1 MTIANLYPP
10 MRGLANLP
18 WWTLLGGG
26 GLLSGA
32 QIDAAT
38 TVTASATTHTKGS
51 WAQVIASTASEA
63 TALGVNI
70 GNVSA
75 TNTDTGMLLDIGVGA
90 AGSEVVRAENIAVG
104 GAIVTSN
111 GFGALTVFL
120 PMRVAS
126 GSRIAVRCQSAGA
139 SRTGTVSIAPYLFG
153 APHMVPETI
162 DVLGVDTATSR
173 GTAAS
178 GATGSWFEIVA
189 STAKRYRAVMV
200 VPSVIGNSVGTAR
213 AIRWTV
219 GHGTANAES
228 AIGASAA
235 FFDTLERGGTPGAI
249 PCLPIPCDLPAG
261 TRIAVQ
267 HNISSSPGEFGVCVI
282 GVPA

>member
-1 MTIANLYPP
+1 MSRPNFV
-10 MRGLANLP
+10 RGTGPGNLP

-26 GLLSGA
+26 GLISGA

-63 TALGVNI
+63 TLIAV
-70 GNVSA
+70 NVS
-75 TNTDTGMLLDIGVGA
+75 NVGSNGVDTGMLLDIGVGA
-90 AGSEVVRAENIAVG
+90 AGSEVVRASNIAVG
-104 GAIVTSN
+104 GAIVGSN
-111 GFGALTVFL
+111 GSGALSFFL

-139 SRTGTVSIAPYLFG
+139 SRTGTVSIAPYMMG
-153 APHMVPETI
+153 AAHMVPETL
-162 DVLGVDTATSR
+162 DVIGVDTATSR

-178 GATGSWFEIVA
+178 GANGSWFQIIA
-189 STAKRYRAVMV
+189 STAQRYRALLVI
-200 VPSVIGNSVGTAR
+200 PSVIGSSVGTAR

-228 AIGASAA
+228 ALGTSAA
-235 FFDTLERGGTPGAI
+235 FHDTLERVSTPGAI
-249 PCLPIPCDLPAG
+249 PCLPIPCDLPSG
-261 TRIAVQ
+261 TRIAVR
-267 HNISSSPGEFGVCVI
+267 HDIPSSPGEFGCCVI